1 VGFQIG
7 LELIHKG
14 RNMMKSNP
22 VVWFEI
28 YVENMARAK
37 AFYEA
42 TLNVTLE
49 MMPPPT
55 DEMSKEVNMEMWS
68 FPMSNDSETA
78 MTTPG
83 ASGMLV
89 KMSGYKP
96 GSGGTLVYFGCEDCG
111 VTAARAAKNGGSI
124 CNEKM
129 SIGEYGFIALVQDT
143 EGNMIGLHS
152 MQ

>member
-1 VGFQIG
+1 
-7 LELIHKG
+7 
-14 RNMMKSNP
+14 MKCNP

-28 YVENMARAK
+28 YVEDMARAK

-42 TLNVTLE
+42 TLDVKLKL
-49 MMPPPT
+49 MPPPT
-55 DEMSKEVNMEMWS
+55 DEMSKEGNMEMWS
-68 FPMSNDSETA
+68 FPMPEDSETE

-89 KMSGYKP
+89 KMDGYKP
-96 GSGGTLVYFGCEDCG
+96 GSGGTLVYFGCDDCG
-111 VTAARAAKNGGSI
+111 VTAARAASNGGHI

-129 SIGEYGFIALVQDT
+129 PIGEYGFIALVQDT